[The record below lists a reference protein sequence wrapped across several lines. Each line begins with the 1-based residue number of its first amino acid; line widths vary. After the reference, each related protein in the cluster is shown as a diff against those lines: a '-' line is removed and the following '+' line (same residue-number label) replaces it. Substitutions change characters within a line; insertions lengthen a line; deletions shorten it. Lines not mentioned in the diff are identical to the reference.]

1 MFDPIVLQVMIM
13 ELAQH
18 VQNFLHSHNVPG
30 FKSFYEEMMSN
41 KKREEE
47 KVAKEQQKQLE
58 FQRKKQEKEVN

>member
-1 MFDPIVLQVMIM
+1 MIM

-18 VQNFLHSHNVPG
+18 IQHFLHSHNVPG

-47 KVAKEQQKQLE
+47 KVAKEQQKMLD
-58 FQRKKQEKEVN
+58 FQRKKHEKEVSYK